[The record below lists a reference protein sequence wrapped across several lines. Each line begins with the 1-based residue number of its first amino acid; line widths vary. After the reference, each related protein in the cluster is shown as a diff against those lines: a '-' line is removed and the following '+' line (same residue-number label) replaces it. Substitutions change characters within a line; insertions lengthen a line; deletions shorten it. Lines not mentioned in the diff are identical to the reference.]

1 MFSYALG
8 RYIEKYDCIF
18 YTNPYD
24 VPLINDGERSMSE
37 SFRSQIIKLYEELIL
52 GKYPNIYVL
61 EGSVES
67 RYNKMIEDILKDLRE
82 LRNEMVQ
89 ANWPAQRLSNI
100 ILKYEMKLQDE
111 KSKFTNDE
119 IVEATNKILND

>member
-1 MFSYALG
+1 
-8 RYIEKYDCIF
+8 
-18 YTNPYD
+18 
-24 VPLINDGERSMSE
+24 V
-37 SFRSQIIKLYEELIL
+37 
-52 GKYPNIYVL
+52 
-61 EGSVES
+61 
-67 RYNKMIEDILKDLRE
+67 IEDLLKDIRE

-89 ANWPAQRLSNI
+89 KNWPAQRLSNI